1 MSEPSSAEAVFYE
14 ALGKEPA
21 ERAAFLD
28 RACAGNEPL
37 RPEVMERCEPLT
49 GGTQI
54 DHRPLPPDPNNFE
67 KDMR

>member
-1 MSEPSSAEAVFYE
+1 MRELSSAEAVFYE
-14 ALGKEPA
+14 ALRMEPA

-37 RPEVMERCEPLT
+37 RREVMERCEPLT

-54 DHRPLPPDPNNFE
+54 DHRPLPPDPTNFE